1 MKISKIL
8 LHLETIISDDFVFIT
23 NISGMFNFLIY
34 SWNIVDTPFLFE
46 CYNNIPNKNYGP
58 ANIISRNHN

>member
-8 LHLETIISDDFVFIT
+8 LHLETIIFEDFVFIT
-23 NISGMFNFLIY
+23 YISGMFHFLIH
-34 SWNIVDTPFLFE
+34 SCNIVDTAFLFE
-46 CYNNIPNKNYGP
+46 CHNNIPNKNYGP